1 MVEPTEKIT
10 DIRLEFIKE
19 YCTRS
24 LRVKPEKW
32 DRIMISDEQ
41 RSFIMGFIERQTP
54 QVSIIRKCQYSIIL
68 GLFKMVVWEAT
79 LFKKVLIHGYVL

>member
-54 QVSIIRKCQYSIIL
+54 QVNIIRKCQYVR
-68 GLFKMVVWEAT
+68 LFLVYST
-79 LFKKVLIHGYVL
+79 HLT

>member
-54 QVSIIRKCQYSIIL
+54 QVNIINKNVNKSMYFLCASTHFIRLTNIFFI
-68 GLFKMVVWEAT
+68 FRNW
-79 LFKKVLIHGYVL
+79 

>member
-54 QVSIIRKCQYSIIL
+54 QVNIIRKCQY
-68 GLFKMVVWEAT
+68 GRLFK
-79 LFKKVLIHGYVL
+79 